1 MKRRGL
7 TIALAVLLAIL
18 GTAGVLV
25 YVNHAN
31 ARALAGQRAVTV
43 LIAKSLIPS
52 GTSAGDAQDQGLLGT
67 EKLPAASVPTDALT
81 AVTPDISS
89 LVTDANVQPGQ
100 LLLRP
105 MLVTS
110 AQVTTGF
117 AIPSGMVAVAIQFCV
132 PEAVAGNVLPGSLVA
147 VFATTIKS
155 NSSSSNSSNSSN
167 SSLSAQAAC
176 SGPHQF
182 TTGFTATTKLVLPKV
197 KVLAVGPASAN
208 GQGNSQSSGSGS
220 SGSGSS
226 GSASTSALITVAVSQ
241 QDAAR
246 LIQLTE
252 DGLPYLALLN
262 GNSALTGTTTGA
274 SSKGH

>member
-132 PEAVAGNVLPGSLVA
+132 PEAVAGNLLPGSLVA

-155 NSSSSNSSNSSN
+155 NSSSSSSNSSN

-220 SGSGSS
+220 SGSASS
-226 GSASTSALITVAVSQ
+226 SALITVAVSQ

-252 DGLPYLALLN
+252 GGLPYLALLN

>member
-7 TIALAVLLAIL
+7 TIALAVLLAIF
-18 GTAGVLV
+18 GTAGILV

-52 GTSAGDAQDQGLLGT
+52 GTSAGDARDQGLLGT

-81 AVTPDISS
+81 SVTPDISG
-89 LVTDANVQPGQ
+89 LVTDSNVQQGQ

-117 AIPSGMVAVAIQFCV
+117 AIPSGMVAVAVQFCL
-132 PEAVAGNVLPGSLVA
+132 PEAVAGNVRPGSQVA
-147 VFATTIKS
+147 VLTTTVSAKPGSPTTAGNS
-155 NSSSSNSSNSSN
+155 NS
-167 SSLSAQAAC
+167 SSLSAQAEC
-176 SGPHQF
+176 SGTHQL
-182 TTGFTATTKLVLPKV
+182 TSGVTATTKLLLPKV
-197 KVLAVGPASAN
+197 TVLAVGPASVSA
-208 GQGNSQSSGSGS
+208 QGS
-220 SGSGSS
+220 SQAS
-226 GSASTSALITVAVSQ
+226 GSASSSQNSQTSALITVAVSQ
-241 QDAAR
+241 HDAER

-252 DGLPYLALLN
+252 AGLPYLALLN
-262 GNSALTGTTTGA
+262 ASSAVTGTTTGA
-274 SSKGH
+274 SSKGQ